1 MLVSNLD
8 AEAVLEELGAA
19 IAAVGGADEPYWA
32 AEDVRALAS
41 SSMTEFGVS
50 YRVWWMWSALADWYE
65 LNPQQRPEALAAM
78 RRAADEWIDVAAD
91 ENARDAYL
99 QRWMFDVLGLDRSI
113 GREF

>member
-1 MLVSNLD
+1 VSNLD

-19 IAAVGGADEPYWA
+19 IAAVGGADEPQ
-32 AEDVRALAS
+32 E
-41 SSMTEFGVS
+41 
-50 YRVWWMWSALADWYE
+50 
-65 LNPQQRPEALAAM
+65 RPEALAAM

-99 QRWMFDVLGLDRSI
+99 HRWMFDVLGLDRSI